1 MLSQYT
7 WWDFF
12 KVVGTGL
19 VLYYAYI
26 AWAYYRE
33 DIREWLSTR
42 GQKPE
47 TDSPAVQEPED
58 DDVDER
64 SLYNVQTY
72 DAPSPSANVPVI
84 PEPNVQ
90 PAPVE
95 TVTASTAT
103 QTLLAD
109 QAVPTDSP
117 DEFNFELTGTIEP
130 LKPTERSL
138 SKVIK
143 AAQGLKVDQQGR
155 LLADENAGSDT
166 KELANTLNEQNG
178 FGALLDGINFNR

>member
-1 MLSQYT
+1 
-7 WWDFF
+7 
-12 KVVGTGL
+12 

-47 TDSPAVQEPED
+47 PASSPVDEPED
-58 DDVDER
+58 EEVDER

-72 DAPSPSANVPVI
+72 DSVSPSVSTPVA
-84 PEPNVQ
+84 PQPQQ

-95 TVTASTAT
+95 TVVAPAAT

-155 LLADENAGSDT
+155 LLADENAGSES
-166 KELANTLNEQNG
+166 KELASTLNEQNG

>member
-12 KVVGTGL
+12 KVEGTGL

-47 TDSPAVQEPED
+47 ADSPAVNEPED

-72 DAPSPSANVPVI
+72 DAASKSVSAPVR
-84 PEPNVQ
+84 PELQVQ

-95 TVTASTAT
+95 TALA

-130 LKPTERSL
+130 LMPTERSL

-178 FGALLDGINFNR
+178 VGALLDGINFNR